1 MTKEKK
7 SKLLDEL
14 DWAFTFSLFE
24 RHHRELTK
32 IIYVLREILDELDE
46 DEIDEEEK

>member
-7 SKLLDEL
+7 SELLDEL
-14 DWAFTFSLFE
+14 DWAFTLSLYE
-24 RHHRELTK
+24 KHHRELAK

-46 DEIDEEEK
+46 EE